1 MPLFDFR
8 CRACSH
14 EFEAL
19 VRPGSTPACLHC
31 GATEL
36 DRLPSAFAP
45 SSDGMRRA
53 SLTTARN
60 NAERARAERRRV
72 EHGEMVKHIRD
83 EH

>member
-19 VRPGSTPACLHC
+19 VRTGATPACPQC
-31 GATEL
+31 NGTDL

-45 SSDGMRRA
+45 SSDTMRRA
-53 SLTTARN
+53 SVSTARQ
-60 NAERARAERRRV
+60 NAAKARAERRRV

>member
-8 CRACSH
+8 CRSCSH

-19 VRPGSTPACLHC
+19 VRPGGTPACPEC
-31 GATEL
+31 QNADL
-36 DRLPSAFAP
+36 DRLPSTFAP
-45 SSDGMRRA
+45 SSEGMRRSA
-53 SLTTARN
+53 LTTARQ
-60 NAERARAERRRV
+60 NASKARAERRRV